1 MKTESFRE
9 QLLDYVL
16 SGHAYLHAPTTE
28 KTRFLTELKSLAESL
43 PDGGRRIF
51 VWSQATG
58 WRDSDDQPPKSTSG
72 NELARGLISLPPW
85 STTSPLSNSYCPTME
100 LLSKAHSSGLAS
112 SRASYGQSCPASRSA
127 TKAAKSLRSAPF
139 AWSTSAQE
147 QLPPASRQVT
157 NN

>member
-1 MKTESFRE
+1 MKTDSFRE

-58 WRDSDDQPPKSTSG
+58 WRDADDQTAKSTSG
-72 NELARGLISLPPW
+72 TEFGPPDPQKVPRRSSIIYPRK
-85 STTSPLSNSYCPTME
+85 STAC
-100 LLSKAHSSGLAS
+100 SKA
-112 SRASYGQSCPASRSA
+112 SA
-127 TKAAKSLRSAPF
+127 
-139 AWSTSAQE
+139 STSSTR
-147 QLPPASRQVT
+147 PTPT
-157 NN
+157 PTW